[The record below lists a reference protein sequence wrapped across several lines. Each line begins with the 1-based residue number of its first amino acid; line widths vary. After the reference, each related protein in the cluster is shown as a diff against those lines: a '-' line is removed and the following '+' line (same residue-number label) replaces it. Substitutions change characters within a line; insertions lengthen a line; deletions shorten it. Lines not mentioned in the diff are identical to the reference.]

1 MATTVISPG
10 FGPKKLV
17 GILKLCPLQF
27 SASLLQSKDA
37 RFYSQGPLWSS
48 TQGNASCLRLDRDEA
63 EQGIEQVK
71 TQRHEV
77 ECLRIRA
84 EHSRLRNNGGTGQHS
99 HSVKMPAFKEFDDT
113 GVGSSHL

>member
-1 MATTVISPG
+1 MPKSLSMATTVISPG

-48 TQGNASCLRLDRDEA
+48 TQGNASCLRLDRDE
-63 EQGIEQVK
+63 G
-71 TQRHEV
+71 
-77 ECLRIRA
+77 
-84 EHSRLRNNGGTGQHS
+84 LRNNEGTGQHS